1 MHWPQA
7 MPPTKASNLYSTFS
21 LNSTRLPVTSDMT
34 CQKLPFTAH
43 GQHGR
48 SEDQIQ
54 WSYPSHFFSFRAADI
69 ELFTDNP
76 GHVEGAARKTEAV
89 QSVTWREKTSPFIC
103 TCQCPGYYCW
113 QFGEKIIRKLH
124 LILTAQNVLE
134 NVVFLLLGNHNS

>member
-1 MHWPQA
+1 MHWTQA

-54 WSYPSHFFSFRAADI
+54 WSYPSHFFSFWAANI

-76 GHVEGAARKTEAV
+76 SRLKELPKKQKPSEVWDEGRRLAYLFLHASAKLLLLT
-89 QSVTWREKTSPFIC
+89 IL
-103 TCQCPGYYCW
+103 
-113 QFGEKIIRKLH
+113 EKIIHKLH
-124 LILTAQNVLE
+124 LIQNRTICFGE
-134 NVVFLLLGNHNS
+134 YCIFITWKP